1 MITKIKQNNGLV
13 FFFTACLQTGILGP
27 QFEGSSESGAREKSL
42 ETRWPGDPGKSA
54 WRLQDSTYFM
64 VWAAAAQT

>member
-13 FFFTACLQTGILGP
+13 FFLIACLQTGILGP
-27 QFEGSSESGAREKSL
+27 QFEGSSESGVREKSL
-42 ETRWPGDPGKSA
+42 ETRWPGDPGKPA
-54 WRLQDSTYFM
+54 WLQDSTYFM